1 MVTGLVTDG
10 STRGRPEWAIVVGRR
25 QRRLA
30 AVAAVAVLVAAALP
44 ANARAM
50 GQVHC
55 AGSQASLVG
64 AGDARGVGDLQ
75 VDPIAERGTPVSMHL
90 HEFSRPTPIWSV
102 RPPRATSWPTRRCI
116 GSRS

>member
-10 STRGRPEWAIVVGRR
+10 STRGRPERAVVVGRR

-30 AVAAVAVLVAAALP
+30 ALAVVAVLVAAAALP

-55 AGSQASLVG
+55 AGPRASLVG
-64 AGDARGVGDLQ
+64 VGDARSVGDLQ
-75 VDPIAERGTPVSMHL
+75 VDPIAERGTPVSMHM
-90 HEFSRPTPIWSV
+90 HEFF
-102 RPPRATSWPTRRCI
+102 
-116 GSRS
+116 GSTAILGLAQPDLASYTDLVG